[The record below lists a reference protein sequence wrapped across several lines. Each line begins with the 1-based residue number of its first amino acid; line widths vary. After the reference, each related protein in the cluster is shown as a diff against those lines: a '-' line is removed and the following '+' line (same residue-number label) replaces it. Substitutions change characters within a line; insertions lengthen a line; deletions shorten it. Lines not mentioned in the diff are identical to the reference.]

1 MAVWWPK
8 SFQNSVGNR
17 SVIVALAVQLESKEA
32 CTYPLKSQ
40 TACRSDEENKHH
52 FKLGSVSSR
61 TFGTASVCP
70 DDKLCLCHYID
81 PSYRHCYQ
89 IWKDRHRHSLY
100 CQWNI
105 T

>member
-40 TACRSDEENKHH
+40 TACRSLTLRACLMKSKGRIRVGGISAL
-52 FKLGSVSSR
+52 FRKLSTDVNR
-61 TFGTASVCP
+61 
-70 DDKLCLCHYID
+70 
-81 PSYRHCYQ
+81 
-89 IWKDRHRHSLY
+89 
-100 CQWNI
+100 
-105 T
+105 